1 MILDTTFLHDVMHG
15 DEEAV
20 EKARKVE
27 EEGTVRLSAMS
38 VYELF
43 YGVGYTDKSQTE
55 LRKVESVI
63 GSKQVLPADTEVMRK
78 AGKIDGRLSRNGEKI
93 GQGDVVI
100 GATALL
106 HDERVLTRNL
116 DEFERIPDLEVEAY

>member
-1 MILDTTFLHDVMHG
+1 
-15 DEEAV
+15 
-20 EKARKVE
+20 
-27 EEGTVRLSAMS
+27 
-38 VYELF
+38 
-43 YGVGYTDKSQTE
+43 
-55 LRKVESVI
+55 VI